1 MPRPATKDADVDMQ
15 EEIRRQVKLISNERF
30 SAIEKRL
37 QRSEEETA
45 LLKRKNTQ
53 LQEEKEALAN
63 ELKELK
69 AEKLKMQE
77 KINEQDTK
85 KRKTPASI
93 TPQSPVHKI
102 TKQEENTQ
110 TNSKHKEKKQKN
122 RWDKKTPETLK
133 QRDSQTNQGNLNQ
146 KGTTVPQTSSQ
157 PPGTGRGT
165 KNREGGKDE
174 DIMWNYKS

>member
-1 MPRPATKDADVDMQ
+1 MPTPATKDADVNMQ

-69 AEKLKMQE
+69 AEKLKLQE
-77 KINEQDTK
+77 KTNEQDTK
-85 KRKTPASI
+85 KKENSSVNNPSI
-93 TPQSPVHKI
+93 PCT
-102 TKQEENTQ
+102 
-110 TNSKHKEKKQKN
+110 
-122 RWDKKTPETLK
+122 
-133 QRDSQTNQGNLNQ
+133 
-146 KGTTVPQTSSQ
+146 
-157 PPGTGRGT
+157 
-165 KNREGGKDE
+165 
-174 DIMWNYKS
+174 